1 MKKLVSSVLVCSVVA
16 ASAMM
21 AVFAEEPMLTASAPA
36 GISSVQVGNE
46 TLDLNGHTPYIENGH
61 VMVPLR
67 AVAEKLGFQV
77 TWDEAKQ
84 GITLDN
90 HEVNTTV
97 YIGEN
102 TYYMASST
110 AIGMSA
116 PTPLG
121 AAPALCGD
129 TTYVPI
135 EMFGILCGQDAYTVK
150 DGSIVFA
157 AEENVQIPNPF
168 TDYQTVEE
176 AQKALSFTAKVPG
189 SLPDSYRFDAVQ
201 LLGNDFIQVF
211 YKNGDHEIL
220 YRMAKGDE
228 DISGDYN
235 VYTDVKTVT
244 VGDVSVTVRRGGE
257 HTTGA
262 IWTDQGYSFSVY
274 ADSDLTEDAV
284 LAIVKSVR

>member
-21 AVFAEEPMLTASAPA
+21 AAFAEEPMLTASAPA
-36 GISSVQVGNE
+36 VISSVQVGDE
-46 TLDLNGHTPYIENGH
+46 ALDLSGHTPYIENGH

-97 YIGEN
+97 YIGED
-102 TYYMASST
+102 TYYMASSI

-121 AAPALCGD
+121 AAPALRGD
-129 TTYVPI
+129 TTYVPV
-135 EMFGILCGQDAYTVK
+135 EMFGILCGQDAYTAK

-157 AEENVQIPNPF
+157 AEEDVQIPNPF

-176 AQKALSFTAKVPG
+176 AQKALSFTAKVPD
-189 SLPDSYRFDAVQ
+189 SLPDSYQFDAVQ

-211 YKNGDHEIL
+211 YKSGDHEIL

-235 VYTDVKTVT
+235 VYTDVKTVKA
-244 VGDVSVTVRRGGE
+244 GDVSVTVRKGE

-262 IWTDQGYSFSVY
+262 VWTDRGYSFSVY
-274 ADSDLTEDAV
+274 ADGGLTEDEV